1 MTPHNKRW
9 PENNRMLK
17 RYTVENKGRRHF
29 VQRNQTTLV
38 LYGKFLA
45 IKGKLTTPNR
55 MTTEV
60 VVLSGGL
67 AVWGLET
74 LAEAPGPHGS
84 GTHLRGGD
92 LTGHPSSF

>member
-1 MTPHNKRW
+1 
-9 PENNRMLK
+9 MLK

-45 IKGKLTTPNR
+45 IKGKLTIPNR